1 MMIKILLRR
10 PFNSVGKVL
19 VDKLDSNGWA
29 EPQTTVLRTI
39 WLDHA
44 GL

>member
-1 MMIKILLRR
+1 MMIKILWRR
-10 PFNSVGKVL
+10 PFSSVGKVL
-19 VDKLDSNGWA
+19 VGKLGSNGQA